1 MYVTPIR
8 MATMEKKNTIISVG
22 KDMEKLEHLCI
33 SYKMVQLL
41 WTITRQFLK
50 IKHRITMLSSN
61 PTSAYI
67 YIYIYI
73 YTQKKA
79 DSNRYVYTSL
89 CS

>member
-8 MATMEKKNTIISVG
+8 MATMEKKIISVG

-41 WTITRQFLK
+41 WTITQQFLK

-67 YIYIYI
+67 YIYIYTHTKESI
-73 YTQKKA
+73 YIYICTHTKESRLK
-79 DSNRYVYTSL
+79 
-89 CS
+89 